1 MIALLAYLGR
11 CLVQLAVTV
20 IGIVTVAFFLM
31 RAIPGDPAA
40 YMLGDYATKEALA
53 TLRARTRPGPVA
65 DGAVP
70 AVPRTGGAGATLAA
84 QWRPAKPA
92 LTEILDSLPS
102 SAALAVSGLLVAVVF
117 GVPLGIASAVRQGTW
132 LDAAIMLVALGGIS
146 FPVFWLGLAAILLL
160 SHKLSLFPALGS
172 SGSANLLIQLHHLAL
187 PALVL
192 GFSVA
197 AYIARLTRSAMLE
210 VLDQDYIRVAR
221 AMGVTERRIVY
232 RLALRNAL
240 IPILAVIGVTFAW
253 SLGNAILIEAVFSRP
268 GVGST
273 MLKAILAR
281 DYQLVQA
288 GVLVLATGV
297 VLINAILDMLYGVID
312 PRLRVR

>member
-1 MIALLAYLGR
+1 MFAYLAR
-11 CLVQLAVTV
+11 CVVQLIVTV
-20 IGIVTVAFFLM
+20 LGIVTVAFFLM

-53 TLRARTRPGPVA
+53 ALRAQLGLDRSLLEQYGLFVMRALHGDLGSSVA
-65 DGAVP
+65 
-70 AVPRTGGAGATLAA
+70 TGQA
-84 QWRPAKPA
+84 A
-92 LTEILDSLPS
+92 LTEVLDSLPA
-102 SAALAVSGLLVAVVF
+102 SATLAVAGLIVAIGL
-117 GVPLGIASAVRQGTW
+117 GVPAGIASAVRQGTW
-132 LDAAIMLVALGGIS
+132 LDAAIMLLALGGIS
-146 FPVFWLGLAAILLL
+146 FPVFWLGLAGIVLL
-160 SHKLSLFPALGS
+160 SHKLGIFPALGS
-172 SGSANLLIQLHHLAL
+172 SSSDSRIDQLHHLAL
-187 PALVL
+187 PAIVL

-210 VLDQDYIRVAR
+210 VLGQDYVRVAR
-221 AMGVTERRIVY
+221 AMGVRESRIVWK
-232 RLALRNAL
+232 LALRNAL

-288 GVLVLATGV
+288 GVLVLASAV
-297 VLINAILDMLYGVID
+297 VLTNTVLDVLYGFID
-312 PRLRVR
+312 PRLRAG

>member
-1 MIALLAYLGR
+1 VAAYLAR
-11 CLVQLAVTV
+11 CLAQLLVTV
-20 IGIVTVAFFLM
+20 LGIVTVAFFLM

-53 TLRARTRPGPVA
+53 TLRAQLGLDRNLLEQYGLFVA
-65 DGAVP
+65 HALQGDLGTSVA
-70 AVPRTGGAGATLAA
+70 TGQA
-84 QWRPAKPA
+84 A
-92 LTEILDSLPS
+92 LTEVLDSLPA
-102 SAALAVSGLLVAVVF
+102 SAALAVTGLLVAI
-117 GVPLGIASAVRQGTW
+117 GLGMPAGIASAVRQGTW
-132 LDAAIMLVALGGIS
+132 LDAAIMVLALGGIS
-146 FPVFWLGLAAILLL
+146 FPVFWLGLAGIVVL
-160 SHKLSLFPALGS
+160 SHKLGIFPALGAS
-172 SGSANLLIQLHHLAL
+172 SSDNWIDQLYHLAL
-187 PALVL
+187 PAIVL
-192 GFSVA
+192 GISVA

-210 VLDQDYIRVAR
+210 VLGQDYVRVAR
-221 AMGVTERRIVY
+221 AMGVRESRIVW

-288 GVLVLATGV
+288 GVLVLASAV
-297 VLINAILDMLYGVID
+297 VLTNTALDILYGFID
-312 PRLRVR
+312 PRLRTG